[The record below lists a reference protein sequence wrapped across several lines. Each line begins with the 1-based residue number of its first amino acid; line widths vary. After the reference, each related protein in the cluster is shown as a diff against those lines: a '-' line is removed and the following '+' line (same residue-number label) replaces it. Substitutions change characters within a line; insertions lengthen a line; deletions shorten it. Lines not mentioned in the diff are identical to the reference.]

1 MGNFLNWVNDDMNNS
16 LIRLNNVG
24 KEYLVGEVP
33 IKAVDGIS
41 FNVEPG
47 ELIVVLGPSG
57 AGKSTVLNI
66 IGGMDRPTSGEIW
79 VEDQNIANFSD
90 RELTLYRRK
99 KIGFVF
105 QFYNLMPNLTALE
118 NVELAAQISDD
129 PLNIQE
135 IMEAV
140 ELEHRLHNFPAQLS
154 GGEQQRVAIA
164 RAVAKNP
171 LLLLCDEPTGALDYQ
186 TGKSILILLSKVNRE
201 LRKSVMIITHNSA
214 LAMMANRVIR
224 IKNGRVERI
233 EVNESPESVE
243 RIEW

>member
-1 MGNFLNWVNDDMNNS
+1 MTHEAMICLKDM
-16 LIRLNNVG
+16 I
-24 KEYLVGEVP
+24 KEYRVGEVT
-33 IKAVDGIS
+33 IRAADGIS
-41 FNVEPG
+41 FETFPG
-47 ELIVVLGPSG
+47 ELTVVLGPSG

-66 IGGMDRPTSGEIW
+66 IGGMDRPSSGEIW
-79 VEDQNIANFSD
+79 VEGKNIAGYSD
-90 RELTLYRRK
+90 KELTFYRRK

-129 PLNIQE
+129 PLDIKE
-135 IMEAV
+135 VMEAV
-140 ELEHRLHNFPAQLS
+140 ELGKRLGNFPAQLS

-186 TGKSILILLSKVNRE
+186 TGKSILSLLSKVNKE
-201 LRKSVMIITHNSA
+201 MKKSVMIITHNSA
-214 LAMMANRVIR
+214 LAAMAHRVIR
-224 IKNGRVERI
+224 IKNGRVEKV
-233 EVNESPESVE
+233 EHQENPEPVE